1 MVHWAHW
8 ARISTKKKLKKKVPE
23 KKRKRAKKKMEK
35 TGIVIGDV
43 HHTSQKAC
51 AEHVRTL
58 LRSIGVTERMGRS
71 GRSAD
76 VRYFY
81 ELCQRHPRAE
91 DKLRNFADFAVRRD
105 LLNTSAMA
113 LYIVN
118 TDWST
123 TEISWRKCVTRKA
136 ETALSMFR
144 AALRN
149 SVKEQV
155 LDFRAAQTNAACP
168 TCNRPIAPTERPV
181 PESLRFPRK
190 QVDSF
195 HVDHVVHFAKLV
207 EDFMDENKG
216 TIVAPVQYDKEP
228 RTLLTIFTE
237 SDAAIASKFREYHLH
252 HAQLRALCVA
262 CNLARPNHN
271 CG

>member
-1 MVHWAHW
+1 
-8 ARISTKKKLKKKVPE
+8 
-23 KKRKRAKKKMEK
+23 MEK
-35 TGIVIGDV
+35 GIVIGDV
-43 HHTSQKAC
+43 QHTSQKAC

-58 LRSIGVTERMGRS
+58 IRSIGVTERMGRN

-91 DKLRNFADFAVRRD
+91 VKMRNFADFAVRRD
-105 LLNTSAMA
+105 LLNTSALA

-118 TDWST
+118 TDGST
-123 TEISWRKCVTRKA
+123 TEISWRKCITRKA
-136 ETALSMFR
+136 ETGLSMFR

-168 TCNRPIAPTERPV
+168 TCNRPIAPTDYRPV
-181 PESLRFPRK
+181 PAPCK

-207 EDFMDENKG
+207 EDFMEENKG
-216 TIVAPVQYDKEP
+216 TIVPPVQYDKEP

-237 SDAAIASKFREYHLH
+237 SDAAIADRFREYHFH

-262 CNLARPNHN
+262 CNLTRPNHN
-271 CG
+271 QRA

>member
-1 MVHWAHW
+1 M
-8 ARISTKKKLKKKVPE
+8 
-23 KKRKRAKKKMEK
+23 
-35 TGIVIGDV
+35 
-43 HHTSQKAC
+43 
-51 AEHVRTL
+51 
-58 LRSIGVTERMGRS
+58 
-71 GRSAD
+71 
-76 VRYFY
+76 
-81 ELCQRHPRAE
+81 
-91 DKLRNFADFAVRRD
+91 RNFADFAVRRD

-123 TEISWRKCVTRKA
+123 TEISWRKCITRKA
-136 ETALSMFR
+136 ETGPSMFR

-149 SVKEQV
+149 SVKDQV

-168 TCNRPIAPTERPV
+168 LCNRPIAPTDWRPV
-181 PESLRFPRK
+181 PESLRFPRR

-207 EDFMDENKG
+207 EDFMEENKG
-216 TIVAPVQYDKEP
+216 TIVAPIQYDKEP

-237 SDAAIASKFREYHLH
+237 SDAALADRFREYHFH

-262 CNLARPNHN
+262 CNLTRPNHS
-271 CG
+271 